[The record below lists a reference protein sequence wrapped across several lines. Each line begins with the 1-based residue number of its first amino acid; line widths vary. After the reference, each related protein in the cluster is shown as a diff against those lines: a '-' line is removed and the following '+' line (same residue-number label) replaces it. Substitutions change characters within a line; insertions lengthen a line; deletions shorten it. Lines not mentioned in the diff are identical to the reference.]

1 MRGGVPEIY
10 KSTGCRLFRGLPVE
24 DVRSKLKGTTL
35 RVYWHLLRSGKPTTI
50 RRLQRDLGFSSP
62 SVASYHLE
70 KLVDMDLVEK
80 VRGDYELKKTVS
92 LEAMNSVVRIS
103 HLMIPR
109 FVFYAAFFLTLLIV
123 FIVGYAGSL
132 SLQGVF
138 AMVFGVSG
146 LVITGY
152 ETWRQWRLK
161 PV

>member
-1 MRGGVPEIY
+1 M
-10 KSTGCRLFRGLPVE
+10 E
-24 DVRSKLKGTTL
+24 DVKSKLKGTTL

-50 RRLQRDLGFSSP
+50 RRLQRELGLSSP

-70 KLVDMDLVEK
+70 KLMDLDLVKK

-92 LEAMNSVVRIS
+92 LEVMSSFVRIS

-109 FVFYAAFFLTLLIV
+109 YIFYTTFFFTLLIV
-123 FIVGYAGSL
+123 FVVGYASSL

-138 AMVFGVSG
+138 ALVFGVSG

-152 ETWRQWRLK
+152 EAWRQWRLK

>member
-1 MRGGVPEIY
+1 M
-10 KSTGCRLFRGLPVE
+10 E

-70 KLVDMDLVEK
+70 KLIDMDLVK
-80 VRGDYELKKTVS
+80 KNVMGDYELKKTVS
-92 LEAMNSVVRIS
+92 LEAMSSFVRIS

-109 FVFYAAFFLTLLIV
+109 YIFYTTFFFTLLIV
-123 FIVGYAGSL
+123 FMVGYASSL

-138 AMVFGVSG
+138 ALAFGVSG
-146 LVITGY
+146 LIITGY
-152 ETWRQWRLK
+152 EAWRQWRLK

>member
-1 MRGGVPEIY
+1 M
-10 KSTGCRLFRGLPVE
+10 E

-50 RRLQRDLGFSSP
+50 RSLQRSLGFSSP

-70 KLVDMDLVEK
+70 KLIDMDLVKK

-92 LEAMNSVVRIS
+92 LEAMSSFVRIS
-103 HLMIPR
+103 HMMIPR
-109 FVFYAAFFLTLLIV
+109 YVFYTTFFLTLLIV
-123 FIVGYAGSL
+123 FIVGYASSL

-138 AMVFGVSG
+138 ALVFGVSG
-146 LVITGY
+146 FIITGY

>member
-1 MRGGVPEIY
+1 M
-10 KSTGCRLFRGLPVE
+10 E

-35 RVYWHLLRSGKPTTI
+35 QVYWHLLRSRKPTTI
-50 RRLQRDLGFSSP
+50 RRLQRSLGFSSP

-70 KLVDMDLVEK
+70 KLMNMELVK
-80 VRGDYELKKTVS
+80 KNAHGDYELEKTVS
-92 LEAMNSVVRIS
+92 LEVVSSFVRIS

-109 FVFYAAFFLTLLIV
+109 YMFYLSFFLTLLLV
-123 FIVGYAGSL
+123 FVIGYSNSL

-138 AMVFGVSG
+138 ALIFGGSG
-146 LVITGY
+146 LFITGY